1 MNGQILR
8 SGLLVLLGLTVVLF
22 FTATFTVYQTQQAL
36 VLRFG
41 AVRNVTSE
49 PGLYLKAPFIDTVN
63 YIDKRVLDLDTP
75 VQTVLSTD
83 RQNLEV
89 DAFARYRITDPLRF
103 YQAVNNVQNANARL
117 TSFLNSA
124 LRNVLAGANTTDIIR
139 ARRAELMN
147 LIQDIVNKQAQTLGV
162 EVIDVRLTRVDLP
175 AANSQAVFQR
185 MQTERQREAA
195 DLRAT
200 GQQAAQGIRAR
211 AEREATVIL
220 AEANRQQEQ
229 LRGQG
234 DAERNRI
241 LAEAFTRDPD
251 FFNFYRSMQ
260 AYENGLK
267 PGETRMVLS
276 PNSQFFRY
284 FNDPSGQGGRETPD
298 QPGVSPPGVGPSA
311 PGGGAAPA
319 PRAPGMSRSAPPGGG
334 SATVGGPPGATG
346 STAAPARL
354 GNAAGTAA
362 PASDPARA
370 PSVPGSA
377 VPSAGAIAAPVAAQ

>member
-1 MNGQILR
+1 MNRQALRTGILI
-8 SGLLVLLGLTVVLF
+8 LLGLSAIILYGSV
-22 FTATFTVYQTQQAL
+22 FTVYQTQQAL

-41 AVRNVTSE
+41 AVRKVVTE
-49 PGLYLKAPFIDTVN
+49 PGLYFKAPLIDAVFPLEN
-63 YIDKRVLDLDTP
+63 RLLDLDTP
-75 VQTVLSTD
+75 VQTLLSTD

-103 YQAVNNVQNANARL
+103 YQSVNNVQNANARL

-124 LRNVLAGANTTDIIR
+124 LRNVLAGASTTDIIR
-139 ARRAELMN
+139 SRRAELMN
-147 LIQDIVNKQAQTLGV
+147 IIQDVVNKQAQSLGI

-220 AEANRQQEQ
+220 ADANRQQEQ

-234 DAERNRI
+234 DADRNRI
-241 LAEAFTRDPD
+241 LAEAFQRDPD
-251 FFNFYRSMQ
+251 FFAFYRSMQ

-267 PGETRMVLS
+267 PGETRLVLS
-276 PNSQFFRY
+276 PTSDFFRF
-284 FNDPSGQGGRETPD
+284 FNDPSGRDRATAR
-298 QPGVSPPGVGPSA
+298 PGEV
-311 PGGGAAPA
+311 GAAPGA
-319 PRAPGMSRSAPPGGG
+319 TGTVPP
-334 SATVGGPPGATG
+334 TRPPGPPGAAIGTPGTG
-346 STAAPARL
+346 
-354 GNAAGTAA
+354 GI
-362 PASDPARA
+362 AS
-370 PSVPGSA
+370 
-377 VPSAGAIAAPVAAQ
+377 Q